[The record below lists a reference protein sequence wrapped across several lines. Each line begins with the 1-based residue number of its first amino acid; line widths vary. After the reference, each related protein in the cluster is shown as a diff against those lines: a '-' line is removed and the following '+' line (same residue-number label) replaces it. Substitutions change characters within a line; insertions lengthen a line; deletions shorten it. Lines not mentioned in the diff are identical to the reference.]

1 VSDRSSPPVKL
12 DYRLSHCLFHFEYL
26 PLAKRRF
33 LGWLCGGRC
42 WCDCAECQKHFEK
55 IFPEQN
61 KLALLKIGKVGSP
74 DVLHPLPPTGGDRI
88 NVE

>member
-1 VSDRSSPPVKL
+1 MS
-12 DYRLSHCLFHFEYL
+12 
-26 PLAKRRF
+26 
-33 LGWLCGGRC
+33 
-42 WCDCAECQKHFEK
+42 KHFEK
-55 IFPEQN
+55 VFPERN